1 MSSDNEN
8 NSDEINENNCP
19 KNPKN
24 INLDEE
30 EYEGEENDE
39 IDDSFSQ
46 EKDKENNNDN
56 EESELEEK
64 QIEKNDNNESE
75 DSDENNDSSESKDNP
90 ENELSEEMML
100 KEEIENVDFKSLLKV
115 KAKLSYENSKK
126 SKSINDKKKFNKNS
140 ILDKMDKIN
149 KDKKKAEPRE
159 YSALLRPEYQF
170 KNRDKS
176 KNNSSLLH
184 KKFSRDPRFDD
195 ISGNL
200 NEEKFKKNFNFV
212 NNMAKDYVEKLQ
224 KVKKSKK
231 FKKKL
236 TEQQYELLK
245 KQNNYVKGWINQQK
259 QKQIKTD
266 IKKEIDKENKDRVQK
281 GKKPIYVN
289 NNKLNKYIKNQKNEN
304 K

>member
-1 MSSDNEN
+1 MSSDNESN
-8 NSDEINENNCP
+8 NEEIKIKN
-19 KNPKN
+19 NPKN

-39 IDDSFSQ
+39 IDDTFSQ
-46 EKDKENNNDN
+46 EKENDNDN

-64 QIEKNDNNESE
+64 QIEKKAHNESE
-75 DSDENNDSSESKDNP
+75 DSDENNENSESKDNQ

-100 KEEIENVDFKSLLKV
+100 KDEIENVDFKSLLKV

-126 SKSINDKKKFNKNS
+126 SKSMNDKKKFNKNS

-159 YSALLRPEYQF
+159 YSALLKPEYQF
-170 KNRDKS
+170 KNRDKA

-184 KKFSRDPRFDD
+184 KKFARDPRFDD

-212 NNMAKDYVEKLQ
+212 NNMAKDYVDKLQ

-245 KQNNYVKGWINQQK
+245 KQNNYVKGWMNQQK

-281 GKKPIYVN
+281 GQKPIYVN

>member
-1 MSSDNEN
+1 MSSDNES
-8 NSDEINENNCP
+8 NSDKINE
-19 KNPKN
+19 KNKTKN

-39 IDDSFSQ
+39 IDDTFSR
-46 EKDKENNNDN
+46 KENDNDN

-64 QIEKNDNNESE
+64 QIEKNDNKESE

>member
-8 NSDEINENNCP
+8 NSDEINE
-19 KNPKN
+19 KNKTKK

-39 IDDSFSQ
+39 IDDTFSQ
-46 EKDKENNNDN
+46 EKEKDNDSDN
-56 EESELEEK
+56 EKSELEEK
-64 QIEKNDNNESE
+64 QIGKNDNNESE
-75 DSDENNDSSESKDNP
+75 DSDENNESSESKDNP

-126 SKSINDKKKFNKNS
+126 SKSMNDKKKFNKNS

-149 KDKKKAEPRE
+149 RDKKKAEPRE

-212 NNMAKDYVEKLQ
+212 NNMAKDYVDKLQ

-281 GKKPIYVN
+281 GQKPIYVN